1 MVLESFL
8 KEIGFFKYVNED
20 VGLKGIGEENIR
32 VFLEGIKFWEII
44 NFNKG
49 FKEYFEYIFFIF
61 VFDFLDEL
69 MSYVLLMIVYVVKGF
84 EFDNVFLV
92 GMCENIFL
100 NYRVYKVVEVME
112 EERRLVY
119 VVIIRVK
126 EKLFVSD
133 FCGLF
138 FYL

>member
-69 MSYVLLMIVYVVKGF
+69 MSYVLLMIVYAVKGF

>member
-32 VFLEGIKFWEII
+32 AFLEGIKFWEII

-61 VFDFLDEL
+61 VFDFSDEL
-69 MSYVLLMIVYVVKGF
+69 MSYVLLMIVHVVKGF

-133 FCGLF
+133 FRGLF